1 MCCRALA
8 GCRGRAAGVE
18 EVLLL
23 LLRFLRGYRALH
35 LVKAHEDPEVQH
47 VTCSNGH
54 SCRPDDA
61 SVPRILLL
69 TATGRLPVSAAS
81 PFGIRIEVA

>member
-1 MCCRALA
+1 M
-8 GCRGRAAGVE
+8 E

-23 LLRFLRGYRALH
+23 LLCFLRGYRALH

-47 VTCSNGH
+47 RDMFKRSWLSAGRRLGPSDPLAH
-54 SCRPDDA
+54 
-61 SVPRILLL
+61 
-69 TATGRLPVSAAS
+69 GRLPVSAAS